1 MAYDNNEMFYNKRKH
16 RYVLTEECVLEDM
29 NIDLGVVLNTS
40 DVADVA
46 NAASKLLDRVSMLIY
61 GYIYKAVPFRYKTE
75 RALALED
82 ENRQPLYDAM
92 KEQLLYML
100 NNGDFSNLSGINLDN
115 GMVIEQSILRS
126 AEIAPIAKDILIDAG
141 IVRAYIKKNEKDI
154 SPSYEQEEY

>member
-61 GYIYKAVPFRYKTE
+61 GYIYKTVPFRHKTE

-115 GMVIEQSILRS
+115 GMVIEQSILRG
-126 AEIAPIAKDILIDAG
+126 AEISPIAKDILIDAG

-154 SPSYEQEEY
+154 SPSYEQEGY

>member
-115 GMVIEQSILRS
+115 GMVIEQSILRG

-154 SPSYEQEEY
+154 SPNYEQEGY

>member
-154 SPSYEQEEY
+154 SPNYEQEGY

>member
-1 MAYDNNEMFYNKRKH
+1 MAYDNNEMFYNNRKH

-115 GMVIEQSILRS
+115 GMVIEQSILRG

-154 SPSYEQEEY
+154 SPNYEQEGY

>member
-61 GYIYKAVPFRYKTE
+61 GYIYKTVPFRYKTE

-115 GMVIEQSILRS
+115 GMVIEQSILRG

-154 SPSYEQEEY
+154 SPNYEQEGY

>member
-154 SPSYEQEEY
+154 SPSYEQEGY